1 MKKVILVLGVASLLF
16 TACGSSTNETSTE
29 KKEVTS
35 MMQKE
40 EVNDGILVL
49 NGGDDMKF
57 DKTELRAKSGET
69 VKLQLNH
76 TGKMSKEAMGH
87 NFVLLAEGTDFAAF
101 ASEAIKAK
109 DTDYIPESMK
119 GSIIAHTSTIGGGE
133 STEIEFTAPAPGSYD
148 FLCSF
153 PGHSA
158 MMKGK
163 FIVE

>member
-40 EVNDGILVL
+40 EVNEGILVL

-119 GSIIAHTSTIGGGE
+119 EALSPILQLLAVENLQKLNLPLRLREATIFFAL
-133 STEIEFTAPAPGSYD
+133 SPDTRP
-148 FLCSF
+148 
-153 PGHSA
+153 
-158 MMKGK
+158 
-163 FIVE
+163 